1 MASLGD
7 GRNRVLLGVVLCVL
21 QVVTGLVGF
30 TSAMPGSGELPQ
42 SGIAALPSDPGVFG
56 FRLAQAASPA
66 SSLPAAPSNVC
77 VTVSTACGVT
87 PGTTRGA
94 PCQCFVPPATWVPG
108 VAEYHVD
115 VPSEIQ

>member
-1 MASLGD
+1 MTSLGD

-30 TSAMPGSGELPQ
+30 TSAMPGSGEPFL
-42 SGIAALPSDPGVFG
+42 
-56 FRLAQAASPA
+56 LAQAASPA

-77 VTVSTACGVT
+77 VTASTTCGVT

-94 PCQCFVPPATWVPG
+94 PCQCFEPSATWVPG
-108 VAEYHVD
+108 VAEYYVN